1 MLCGSLMFMFQS
13 DLMADAPELMEV
25 VFEGQLRLA
34 SSYPYELCIQFW
46 DEAPPQI
53 YIFIIIYIYTHTIHT
68 LIQSGVRAYVDRRR
82 KD

>member
-34 SSYPYELCIQFW
+34 GSDTAI
-46 DEAPPQI
+46 
-53 YIFIIIYIYTHTIHT
+53 
-68 LIQSGVRAYVDRRR
+68 
-82 KD
+82 